1 MWLAEVV
8 ATKLYCAK
16 HVFMLFISLWQEH

>member
-16 HVFMLFISLWQEH
+16 HVFMLFISL